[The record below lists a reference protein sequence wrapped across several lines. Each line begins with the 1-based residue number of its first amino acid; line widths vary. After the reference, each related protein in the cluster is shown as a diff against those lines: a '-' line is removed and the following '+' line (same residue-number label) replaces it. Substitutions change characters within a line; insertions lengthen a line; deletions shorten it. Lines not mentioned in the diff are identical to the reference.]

1 MITKKWML
9 QYGSVPGMTVC
20 AEVLPLCIY
29 IYILYMYIYYY
40 YDYDAYYY
48 YLFRK
53 YMSHHLKWQPT
64 PSNCKRCFN

>member
-40 YDYDAYYY
+40 YYDYDYYY

-53 YMSHHLKWQPT
+53 VHVASPEMAT
-64 PSNCKRCFN
+64 NA